1 MSAQLSRQFTDEYEN
16 ETDEKPKKKVRRID
30 VEWQGTKV
38 ILPDG
43 MDYEEAIKAL
53 TLRQQQ
59 DDQEIDLSETIRAF
73 PLDGAVAFQKALR
86 EIYGWTSLQP
96 TMGFWGPNN
105 PRLISVPIGFNETV
119 QVPWGNCAVPK
130 IRGTLS
136 TGWTE
141 VDGLPQFQIS
151 ASIRRADKAAF
162 EVLVE
167 LTKKY
172 VAEESIYKGQA
183 VKVQFRD
190 KDGDPREFD
199 PRFSPQF
206 MDLRSFDPTELVY
219 PVVTERSVNTNLYNL
234 IRYTEKCRKQKIPLK
249 RGIVLEGTFG
259 TGKTLTAWQT
269 AQLCVENGWTFLM
282 LDDVRD
288 LHQALQFAR
297 MYEPCVVFSED
308 VDHATSGKRTDEMT
322 RIFNTIDGIES
333 KGHEILTVLT
343 TNNVGSIHPGFIR
356 PGRIDAVINIGP
368 PDEVATAKLVRRY
381 SQNKNGE
388 SILDPQITDDQI
400 VKAMKPV
407 KMANSAFIREVVERA
422 KLAAV
427 SHIEDVMQI
436 REQDL
441 ATAAESMKKHL
452 MLVCPEIAEK
462 AEYEAMMQSA
472 EQVDPLRM
480 ALELLGDELVYK
492 IFDSLADPGV
502 MKKVVLKHK
511 KGSRSSSMN

>member
-1 MSAQLSRQFTDEYEN
+1 MPTAQFVDEYEP
-16 ETDEKPKKKVRRID
+16 EEVEEKKKKKVRRID

-38 ILPDG
+38 VLPDG

-53 TLRQQQ
+53 ELRQQQ
-59 DDQEIDLSETIRAF
+59 DNQEIDLSETIRAF

-86 EIYGWTSLQP
+86 EIYGWTSLVP
-96 TMGFWGPNN
+96 TMGFWGPSN
-105 PRLISVPIGFNETV
+105 PALISVPIGYDETIK
-119 QVPWGNCAVPK
+119 VPWGQVAVPK
-130 IRGTLS
+130 IRGTLA

-141 VDGLPQFQIS
+141 VEGLPQFRIS
-151 ASIRRADKAAF
+151 ASIRRADKTAF
-162 EVLVE
+162 ENLVA
-167 LTKKY
+167 LVKKY

-190 KDGDPREFD
+190 KDGDPRDFD

-206 MDLRSFDPTELVY
+206 MDLKSFDATELVY
-219 PVVTERSVNTNLYNL
+219 PIATEKAVTTNLYNL
-234 IRYTEKCRKQKIPLK
+234 IQHTENCRKQKIPLK
-249 RGIVLEGTFG
+249 RGIVLEGTYG

-297 MYEPCVVFSED
+297 MYEPCVVFAED
-308 VDHATSGKRTDEMT
+308 VDHATSGKRNDEMT

-343 TNNVGSIHPGFIR
+343 TNRVNSIHPGFIR

-368 PDEVATAKLVRRY
+368 PDEHATAKLVRRY
-381 SQNKNGE
+381 AQNYAGE
-388 SILDPQITDDQI
+388 NILDPELTDEQII
-400 VKAMKPV
+400 KAMRPV

-427 SHIEDVMQI
+427 SHSDEVMVI
-436 REQDL
+436 HENDL
-441 ATAAESMKKHL
+441 AIAAESMKAHL
-452 MLVCPEIAEK
+452 RLVCPELVDVAER
-462 AEYEAMMQSA
+462 EAIMASG
-472 EQVDPLRM
+472 EEVDPM
-480 ALELLGDELVYK
+480 KFALDVLGDELVYK
-492 IFDSLADPGV
+492 IFESLADPSV
-502 MKKVVLKHK
+502 LKKVVLKQK
-511 KGSRSSSMN
+511 KRNMGPSIN